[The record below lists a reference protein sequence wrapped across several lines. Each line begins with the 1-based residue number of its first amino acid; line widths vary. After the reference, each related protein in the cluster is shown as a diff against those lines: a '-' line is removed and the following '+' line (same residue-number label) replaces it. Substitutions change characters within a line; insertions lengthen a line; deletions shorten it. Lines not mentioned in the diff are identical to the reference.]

1 MIYNHQKIESKWQQ
15 IWQEKNLYKTEDDFK
30 REKYYVLD
38 MFPYPSGEGL
48 HVGHPKGYIAT
59 DIIARQKMME
69 NKNILHPMG
78 WDAFGLPAENYAL
91 ANKVHPAE
99 AVEKNIIRFKE
110 QLAKL
115 GLTYDWS
122 REIKTTDPAYYKW
135 TQWIFIQLFKK
146 GLAYESFEPI
156 NWCPSCKTGL
166 ANEDLEDG
174 KCERCGTVVEKKP
187 LRQWVLK
194 ITNYAE
200 RLLDDLKKLDWPESI
215 KESQRNW
222 IGKSEGTE
230 ISFSLT
236 DTAEKITVFTTRV
249 DTLFGVTYI
258 VLSPEHELIK
268 RLKNKITN
276 FSEVNKYIESA
287 VKKTDIDRAALD
299 KEKTG
304 VEIKGLKAINPATKE
319 EIPLWVADY
328 VLADYGTGAV
338 MAVPAH
344 DERDFLFAKKFNLP
358 IKQVIAP
365 YFSEKNYGAKD
376 AVRSDKTTSKRKTV
390 YALVYNQA
398 TDSYLGLD
406 WTKYNW
412 HSGVIGGVEEGETYE
427 QAARREILEETGYKN
442 LKFIKELGGE
452 QHNYFFA
459 AHKDINRYG
468 FGQGLLFELVNETK
482 IKVEAEHIKNHQAV
496 WIKSSEMDNWLNLPS
511 FIYMWQALKN
521 NLECLTDDGVVI
533 QSGKFSGLESSIA
546 RTKMTKAFGKKVVRY
561 KLRDWVFSRQ
571 RYWGEPIPIVHCSQ
585 CGVVL
590 VKEKDLPVTLP
601 DVKHYEPTGT
611 GESPLANITNWVN
624 TKCPNCGGEAKR
636 ETNTMPQWAGSS
648 WYYLRYLDPKN
659 SKELVNK
666 KIEKYWSPVDMY
678 VGGAEHATRH
688 LIYARFWHKFL
699 YDIKVVNYDEP
710 FKRYSNL
717 GLILGADGRK
727 MSKRWKNVINPDDMV
742 AKYGADAFRIYE
754 MFLSPFTQSASFLE
768 SGVAAAKS
776 FIKRVIALQAKINK
790 QAVLDNKTKT
800 LLHQTIKKVGE
811 DINDFKFNTAVS
823 SLMILTK
830 AFNDLSAID
839 HKSYEILLQLLAPIA
854 PHISEELW
862 QALGH
867 KESIFKSSWP
877 KYSAKFLVGET
888 VVMAIQVNGKLRDTC
903 EITTD
908 ITDEEIK
915 KQVLARPTIQKWIDG
930 KTIKKVIV
938 VKGRVVN
945 IVI

>member
-268 RLKNKITN
+268 KLKNKITN